1 MNEFKIDPNMKNRA
15 SRFIIIRRGKS
26 EDRKEL
32 FQVTMESIAALC
44 AKDYTCE
51 QLQCLLRDKTE
62 RFRQGIKLGETIFVA
77 QLEGKIIGYS
87 SLLSRSI
94 GAMFV
99 LPQYARQ
106 GVGKKL
112 LETIEAEAIARD
124 LKFLIAIA
132 SLTGVPFYQACGY
145 RCLENYSL
153 SIGDREIGSQINIPC
168 IRMKKKLLPGI
179 NTKQTVNLDRWIAIK
194 KITKFIFKADRI
206 YQKKSQ

>member
-1 MNEFKIDPNMKNRA
+1 MKNRA

-44 AKDYTCE
+44 AKDYTYE
-51 QLQCLLRDKTE
+51 QLQCLLGDKTE

-77 QLEGKIIGYS
+77 ELEGKIIGYS

-145 RCLENYSL
+145 SCVEDYSIL
-153 SIGDREIGSQINIPC
+153 ISDSQIGATINIPC
-168 IRMKKKLLPGI
+168 IRMKKKLLPGK
-179 NTKQTVNLDRWIAIK
+179 NTKQTVNLDRWIGIR
-194 KITKFIFKADRI
+194 KITKFIFKADRL